1 MTRLGLALAGLA
13 LLASPAVAQRT
24 STNITEADLRYRL
37 SILADD
43 SMLGRESARLGN
55 VRATDYLAAELQ
67 RLGLERAGEDGT
79 WFQSIPLL
87 TRTMDLTSTLQVGG
101 TTLAVGTDF
110 IPLRPAG
117 GAALGGTFRGT
128 DVPVVFGGRIGDPAM
143 IRPDSVRGRFV
154 VFLPAASGPI
164 AGTQGRL
171 NAYREAAAIGIAA
184 LDNLPPQIAAFV
196 RAEIVTLVDSSLPQ
210 PAPIPSVMLTTT
222 AAQLLLGTAPGTAS
236 PGMTSTR
243 VSGQFGF
250 ITGPSPYPSRNV
262 IGIVRGT
269 DRARRNSYVAVGVHS
284 DHVGVGPVLEHD
296 SVRAYNAVIRPL
308 GANDQPRPPAAD
320 EAARIRAILDSLR
333 ALRPPRPDSVFN
345 GADDDASGVSVSLEL
360 AEYFRRNP
368 PRRSILFVYHTAE
381 ERGLF
386 GAQYFTEHP
395 TVPRDSIVANINL
408 DQVSR
413 GGPDDVAGSTAN
425 TLYLLGTRRLSTELG
440 DLVEAVNARGHHL
453 TFNYEYDADGHP
465 ANGYCRSDHWMYAR
479 WGIPVAFFSAGWH
492 RDYHMVTDEV
502 AYANV
507 GTMFKVANF
516 VRDVT
521 RAVADLDHA
530 PVVDKPKP
538 ADPRGPCRQ

>member
-37 SILADD
+37 GILADD

-67 RLGLERAGEDGT
+67 RLGLERAGENGT
-79 WFQSIPLL
+79 WFQAIPLL

-101 TTLAVGTDF
+101 TALAVGTDF

-184 LDNLPPQIAAFV
+184 LDNLPPQIAAFL

-210 PAPIPSVMLTTT
+210 PALIPSVMLTTN

-308 GANDQPRPPAAD
+308 GANDQPRPPTAD

-425 TLYLLGTRRLSTELG
+425 TLYLLGTRRLSTELA
-440 DLVEAVNARGHHL
+440 DLVEADNARGHHL